1 MDDERLIG
9 LAQIIGLL
17 TKLTAGLTLRMWKDG
32 ILTSE
37 NSAEYAA
44 ILKELALLYEQGDE
58 KTAVEL
64 LTVSNLI
71 QRQNS

>member
-32 ILTSE
+32 LLTLE

-44 ILKELALLYEQGDE
+44 ILKELALLYEHGDE
-58 KTAVEL
+58 KTAAEL
-64 LTVSNLI
+64 LTASNLI
-71 QRQNS
+71 QRQNQ